1 MNMSESPSFEL
12 AAALLSL
19 LGEPIPH
26 DPSADAGAIALR
38 EQLQDEDDVLQK
50 VFELCGTPRTPA
62 QFYLCT
68 KLYSWLGREYDE
80 LTIQYAKDY
89 LASSGWEL
97 VEGGAVENHGVTVDR
112 SASVR
117 AGILADLAR
126 AYAGEQKYEKA
137 CASYLRAYET
147 EPSNVNYAIEVSNAL
162 VLSGRLK
169 EALDFLTHQKQ
180 SPYCRAVKYRDQS
193 GKIRYNSDFR
203 DLLERQI
210 VCLQNRLKH
219 FGK

>member
-1 MNMSESPSFEL
+1 MNMSESPCFEL
-12 AAALLSL
+12 AAALFSL
-19 LGEPIPH
+19 LGEPVPH
-26 DPSADAGAIALR
+26 DPSANAEAVTLR
-38 EQLQDEDDVLQK
+38 ERLQDEDCVLQK
-50 VFELCGTPRTPA
+50 ALELCGTPQTPA

-68 KLYSWLGREYDE
+68 KLCSWLGRECGE
-80 LTIQYAKDY
+80 LTIQYARDY
-89 LASSGWEL
+89 LASSGWEA
-97 VEGGAVENHGVTVDR
+97 VEGGAVENRGVTVDR

-169 EALDFLTHQKQ
+169 EALDFLNHQKQ
-180 SPYCRAVKYRDQS
+180 SPYYREVKYRDQN

-210 VCLQNRLKH
+210 VCLQSRLKR